1 MNHTQ
6 KVDSAIV
13 FINGVSLAT
22 AYHSENA
29 KSCVL

>member
-6 KVDSAIV
+6 KLDSTTV
-13 FINGVSLAT
+13 FVNGVSLAT
-22 AYHSENA
+22 AYHSANA